1 MPEVIVHKEPTPFFE
16 EVGKAF
22 DAIRTKAFEL
32 FDRRGRAAGY
42 ELEDWLAAER
52 ELFHVPDSEM
62 AETETEF
69 RMTVRVPGFEA
80 TDLHVTVE
88 AGQIVVT
95 ADIEKFEHGV
105 REVKS
110 MFRRFEVAGVDP
122 AKVTAMIDH
131 DELVIVAPK
140 TVALVAKV
148 PIAIDTPA
156 ARSME
161 ASPEKKNGEKEQTV
175 GTVAQSAAA

>member
-1 MPEVIVHKEPTPFFE
+1 MPEVVVHKEPTPFFE

-32 FDRRGRAAGY
+32 FDRRGRAVGF

-62 AETETEF
+62 AETDQEF
-69 RMTVRVPGFEA
+69 RMTVNVPDFEA

-88 AGQIVVT
+88 AEQIVVT
-95 ADIEKFEHGV
+95 ANIEKFEHGV

-122 AKVTAMIDH
+122 AKVTALVDH
-131 DELVIVAPK
+131 DALVIVAPK
-140 TVALVAKV
+140 IVALVAKV
-148 PIAIDTPA
+148 PIAIDTPT
-156 ARSME
+156 ARSTE
-161 ASPEKKNGEKEQTV
+161 ASPEKKNGEKDEAKAGAV
-175 GTVAQSAAA
+175 KSAAA